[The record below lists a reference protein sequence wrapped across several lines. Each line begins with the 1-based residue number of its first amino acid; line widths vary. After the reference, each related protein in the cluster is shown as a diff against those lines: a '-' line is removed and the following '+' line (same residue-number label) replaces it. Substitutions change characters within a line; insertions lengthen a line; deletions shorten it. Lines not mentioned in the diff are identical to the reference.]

1 MTMVAATCPRCAS
14 VVALHEG
21 RPFVTASGTVELWHV
36 TCWNDRDVPVV
47 RAVPPMPVSVEI
59 PVVAR
64 RRRSHRP
71 RIALAAGGLSLIAV
85 VVIASRALADDEP
98 DVASSQVSVDDVLAE
113 VTTLRTASATREVV
127 PPKPT
132 RVQRLEDRFQVPALN
147 DKPIDDVFTSLRHWV
162 HPITSADE
170 LFPGNPGRH
179 FGAERTGVER
189 AECGAGH
196 CGVDLDGPRGRA
208 LVSVAAGILITV
220 ERRELGGDGR
230 SGRFVRIQ
238 HDDGTLTS
246 YMHMDA
252 VDELL
257 QAGDRVRAGQY
268 IGTLGD
274 SAVPG
279 VPHLHFALEV
289 PRRPGSR
296 DTVFGATRFIDPAP
310 FLVRA
315 VIHETAERRHAQ
327 KPAF

>member
-1 MTMVAATCPRCAS
+1 MVAATCPRCTS

-21 RPFVTASGTVELWHV
+21 RPFVTSRGVELWHAA
-36 TCWNDRDVPVV
+36 CWNNRDVPIV
-47 RAVPPMPVSVEI
+47 AATPEMPSEPVEI
-59 PVVAR
+59 AVSPPPRRRRTPVVAV
-64 RRRSHRP
+64 
-71 RIALAAGGLSLIAV
+71 GGVTVLIGLIAMRA
-85 VVIASRALADDEP
+85 ASGDHAI
-98 DVASSQVSVDDVLAE
+98 ASSQVSVDVALDE
-113 VTTLRTASATREVV
+113 VTYQRSVYAEREIA
-127 PPKPT
+127 PPKPA
-132 RVQRLEDRFQVPALN
+132 RVQTLEDRFPIPSLN
-147 DKPIDDVFTSLRHWV
+147 DQPIDGVFTSLRGWV

-189 AECGAGH
+189 AECGGGH

-208 LVSVAAGILITV
+208 LVSVAAGVLITV

-238 HDDGTLTS
+238 HDDGSLTS

-252 VDELL
+252 VDDRL

-279 VPHLHFALEV
+279 APHLHFALEV
-289 PRRPGSR
+289 PRRVGSR
-296 DTVFGATRFIDPAP
+296 DTIFAATRFIDPAP
-310 FLVRA
+310 FLVRS
-315 VIHETAERRHAQ
+315 VITEVAERRHAQ

>member
-1 MTMVAATCPRCAS
+1 MLAIAA
-14 VVALHEG
+14 
-21 RPFVTASGTVELWHV
+21 
-36 TCWNDRDVPVV
+36 
-47 RAVPPMPVSVEI
+47 
-59 PVVAR
+59 
-64 RRRSHRP
+64 
-71 RIALAAGGLSLIAV
+71 
-85 VVIASRALADDEP
+85 IASSALADND
-98 DVASSQVSVDDVLAE
+98 DIASSQVSVEVSLDEATSLRAHNAE
-113 VTTLRTASATREVV
+113 REIA
-127 PPKPT
+127 PPKPKGM
-132 RVQRLEDRFQVPALN
+132 QRLEDKFAIPSLN
-147 DKPIDDVFTSLRHWV
+147 DKPIDDVFASLRGWT
-162 HPITSADE
+162 HPITAADE
-170 LFPGNPGRH
+170 VFPWNPGRH

-189 AECGAGH
+189 AECGGGH

-208 LVSVAAGILITV
+208 LVAVAGGVLITV

-238 HDDGTLTS
+238 HDDGSLTS

-252 VDELL
+252 VDDRL
-257 QAGDRVRAGQY
+257 QPGDRVRGGQY

-296 DTVFGATRFIDPAP
+296 DTTFAATRFIDPAP

-315 VIHETAERRHAQ
+315 VVTETAERRHAV